1 MTNEKGSKGSNI
13 YCCETCDYTTPIKQS
28 LQRHFETKKHM
39 TNVQKKEVL
48 KGSKGSLENPTEYCC
63 EKCNFKTFHKHKW
76 VKHLKTKKHKNNTSQ
91 ETTTF
96 NCACGKV
103 YKHSSSLSNHKKKCK
118 IALVNDLNNIKL
130 TLYDG
135 KKDKTQ
141 IKFFEEMIGQ
151 MVKYE
156 PQQPTQIINNTY
168 NNIYNTTT
176 NSNNHTDNSK
186 NINVMNYLNTHCKDA
201 MKLSDLAENIVYT
214 IKDVDKLTDEG
225 YLTNTTNA
233 FKQTLDNMEET
244 NRPFHC
250 VDKKRKK
257 FYIKDQDGWERDK
270 DNQKLKTFLNDFN
283 RKQCQQIKQ
292 WKILNA
298 DNIEKF
304 EHIAKKSMDLI
315 IYVYSMY
322 EEKGDKTFN
331 KLMNY
336 LTEFDVKQNSV

>member
-1 MTNEKGSKGSNI
+1 MTNEKSSKGSKI
-13 YCCETCDYTTPIKQS
+13 YCCETCDYTTAIKQS

-48 KGSKGSLENPTEYCC
+48 KGSKGSLGNPTEYCC

-76 VKHLKTKKHKNNTSQ
+76 VKHLKTNKHQNNTLK

-96 NCACGKV
+96 NCTCGKL
-103 YKHSSSLSNHKKKCK
+103 YKHSSSLSKHKKKCK
-118 IALVNDLNNIKL
+118 IALVNGLNEIKL

-186 NINVMNYLNTHCKDA
+186 NINVINYLNTHCKDA

-214 IKDVDKLTDEG
+214 IQDVDKLTDEG

-270 DNQKLKTFLNDFN
+270 DNLKLKTFLNDFN

-292 WKILNA
+292 WKLLNA

-304 EHIAKKSMDLI
+304 EHIAQKSMDLI
-315 IYVYSMY
+315 IHVYSMY
-322 EEKGDKTFN
+322 KEKGDKTFN

-336 LTEFDVKQNSV
+336 LTEFDVKQNSL

>member
-1 MTNEKGSKGSNI
+1 MDNKKGEKGEQKFV
-13 YCCETCDYTTPIKQS
+13 CDICLYNTNKKYS
-28 LQRHFETKKHM
+28 LQR
-39 TNVQKKEVL
+39 
-48 KGSKGSLENPTEYCC
+48 
-63 EKCNFKTFHKHKW
+63 
-76 VKHLKTKKHKNNTSQ
+76 HLKTKKHMDNVQKNIGEKKGKEGEANLGIIDSFHCDLCNFTTYQKIKYDIHLKTKKHNNKIKQTNTLL
-91 ETTTF
+91 
-96 NCACGKV
+96 CACGKS
-103 YKHSSSLSNHKKKCK
+103 YKYSSGLSKHKKKCN
-118 IALVNDLNNIKL
+118 IALVNGLNNIKL

-156 PQQPTQIINNTY
+156 PQQPTQIINNNTT
-168 NNIYNTTT
+168 NIYNTTT

-214 IKDVDKLTDEG
+214 IQDVDKLTDEG
-225 YLTNTTNA
+225 YITNTTNA
-233 FKQTLDNMEET
+233 FKQTLDYMEET

-257 FYIKDQDGWERDK
+257 FYIKEQDGWERDK
-270 DNQKLKTFLNDFN
+270 DNLKLKTFLNDFN

-304 EHIAKKSMDLI
+304 EHIAQKSMDLI
-315 IYVYSMY
+315 LHVYSIY

-336 LTEFDVKQNSV
+336 LSEFDVKNN